1 MIIPLVI
8 VHLLQTFI
16 KHNPYPVSEKAEQ
29 ASYDNKN
36 KCFWID
42 LAICCMMII
51 VFLEKHPLA
60 GEVAK
65 SATKYDPKKAAGNK
79 TADSKE

>member
-1 MIIPLVI
+1 
-8 VHLLQTFI
+8 
-16 KHNPYPVSEKAEQ
+16 
-29 ASYDNKN
+29 
-36 KCFWID
+36 
-42 LAICCMMII
+42 MMII